1 VARNGQGGVTAAL
14 LALLLYLC
22 CGAAAAA
29 ESLRLLSGEFL
40 PEASMRLPDDADPR
54 WRPASLPDHWE
65 QPGRVAE
72 GSSGWYRFR
81 VDTPVPAQEPWALYF
96 LRSGINLAAYFNRS
110 FVGDGGRFEE
120 PMAFNANR
128 PLLFAVPQPLL
139 SPDGR
144 NVVHVYLRG
153 YPHFAGLY
161 PPEAGPLRELQP
173 RYDWRSLLQAD
184 LGFALMLMTM
194 VTAFFSL
201 TLYLR
206 NRDQSLYL
214 WFALCAA
221 CWSVFGAYMALHV
234 PPVPGRWW
242 LALIHSSIDWASA
255 LQLLF
260 VHRFL
265 GVRRPRIEKAM
276 LALAAAGTLCN
287 VLGGWWA
294 LRYLGSFFNL
304 LSLLGLAYCLAFA
317 LGQRRQQRQR
327 DTVLLCAGL
336 ALQLLCAAHDFGLAL
351 TRSAEWYAHSFFLLH
366 LAVSLF
372 LTALGWR
379 VLDRSLVARR
389 DVEQLNL
396 LLETRVAEARRSL
409 EQGFERRCELE
420 RQQSA
425 LEERERIH
433 RDLHEDLGGKL
444 LTLIHTGESE
454 ANVELARSALADLRE
469 VVIFDPGTAVS
480 LRGTLAEM
488 EAEAQQRTERAGCRL
503 RWSYPEGGDDV
514 EVASLFAFHLAR
526 ILREAVSNALRHGA
540 APEIR
545 VDFGLSGGRLRMQVA
560 DTGCGFEGSRPG
572 IGMRSMCA
580 RTELLRGRIH
590 WNQGEYGGTVVE
602 LQAPLP
608 LVPVGEARI
617 GSVLMS

>member
-1 VARNGQGGVTAAL
+1 VAGKRQGRWTAVL
-14 LALLLYLC
+14 LILVLYL
-22 CGAAAAA
+22 GGGLAWAAD
-29 ESLRLLSGEFL
+29 SLRLTAGEFL
-40 PEASMRLPDDADPR
+40 PEASMQLPDDADPR
-54 WRPASLPDHWE
+54 WHPVLLPQPWE
-65 QPGRVAE
+65 QPGRLAE
-72 GSSGWYRFR
+72 GGSGWYRFQ
-81 VDTPVPAQEPWALYF
+81 VDVPAQASEPWALYF
-96 LRSGINLAAYFNRS
+96 LRGGVNLAAYFNRG
-110 FVGDGGRFEE
+110 FIGDGGRFDE
-120 PMAFNANR
+120 PIAFNANR

-153 YPHFAGLY
+153 YPHFTGLY

-173 RYDWRSLLQAD
+173 RYDRRSLLQDD
-184 LGFALMLMTM
+184 LGFALLLLTA
-194 VTAFFSL
+194 VTALFSL
-201 TLYLR
+201 TLFLR

-214 WFALCAA
+214 WFALCAV
-221 CWSVFGAYMALHV
+221 CWSVFGASMALHDL
-234 PPVPGRWW
+234 PLPGRYQ
-242 LALIHSSIDWASA
+242 LVLIHSSIDWACA

-265 GVRRPRIEKAM
+265 GARRPRIEKTL

-287 VLGGWWA
+287 VFGGWWA
-294 LRYLGSFFNL
+294 LRYLGSLFNL
-304 LSLLGLAYCLAFA
+304 LSLLGLVYGLAFA
-317 LGQRRQQRQR
+317 LGQRGRRR
-327 DTVLLCAGL
+327 DATLLCSGL

-351 TRSAEWYAHSFFLLH
+351 TRSPEWYAHSIFLLP

-389 DVEQLNL
+389 DVEELNL

-444 LTLIHTGESE
+444 LTLIHSGENE

-503 RWSYPEGGDDV
+503 RWSYPEGGDELAV
-514 EVASLFAFHLAR
+514 PSLFAFHLAR
-526 ILREAVSNALRHGA
+526 ILREAVSNALRHGS

-545 VDFGLSGGRLRMQVA
+545 VDFGLGEGRLRMQVA

-608 LVPVGEARI
+608 SEAGNGAI